1 VSARATV
8 GGAVVSGAILALGW
22 IAGAA
27 VPAAT
32 TSTVSSGTTSTG
44 STSGSISGSTGST
57 GSSSGSAST
66 GSGSSGSSGSTTAT
80 TGATDGT
87 YTGSSVGTR
96 FGNVQ
101 VQVTISGGAITDVT
115 AVQLTDHDGKSV
127 QISNRAAPILAQEVL
142 SAQSANVQMVSG
154 ATYTSRAYLES
165 LQSALDQAGF

>member
-1 VSARATV
+1 MSARATV